1 MGSRPV
7 FSTANVQF
15 DFALLGSNAPFSA
28 EKKILAMTRLQ
39 VGCGDRKCWR
49 CKKDF
54 KQDMKAFTKHLAEE
68 AEKWRAE

>member
-39 VGCGDRKCWR
+39 VGCGDRKGWR
-49 CKKDF
+49 CKKLVLCVEGQF
-54 KQDMKAFTKHLAEE
+54 KGSSI
-68 AEKWRAE
+68 R